1 MNERSLHLSPEGIK
15 KVNLALAAKNMTIER
30 LALELKLA
38 SMYVN
43 KFFRGEAIP
52 TQMFAQTC
60 EGLGLNWQELF
71 NKSTSASPTLTIDS
85 TVQEVRQKCHENLT
99 RRCNRIR
106 ISDMPEP
113 RELREIYTNINIVEE
128 LGQLH
133 EKLSLFN
140 DRSSILTKIGDRL
153 KRDANSEDL
162 DRYLNRVTVKSVP
175 AIQVIKEYSK
185 LIILGGVGIGKT
197 TFLKY
202 LVLQCLNGNFHG
214 ELVPVLISLKD
225 FAETNQTLID
235 YLFNTF
241 ISYGIKDTN
250 AIEQLLNQGSLLI
263 LLDGLDEVE
272 MPKSDRVIAEIKNLA
287 DRFHRNHIFIT
298 CRVCDYRFEQF
309 SEVQIAKFNDD
320 QIQTFIRQWFSTKA
334 MVKDFTKEIA
344 DNPALRELA
353 ETPLLL
359 TYLCLLFDNSG
370 FDYPFNYLETVG
382 QCLDLYLNSWD
393 RDRNITCRNLVV
405 DSGALDSW
413 SHVALIALDAGKYA
427 FKSKYLSH
435 YLKLSLK
442 QQPPKK
448 LREVNSTSDMKA
460 LLKSGLLVQRHKD
473 TYAFSHSIFQEY
485 LAAKKIAESSN
496 PHAIEYLSDRFEE
509 GRWQNIILLT
519 AGMLVNADE
528 LLLQLHKKANQIL
541 EKQQNIQEFLDW
553 INKNSTYLRV
563 SSQPTTLRA
572 FYLDIGLNNFRIQD
586 RNRAIEIT
594 HNRTKERIKERTG
607 DTSGLTLKE
616 GEIRGSTSGSIDNT
630 AFSDTALNT
639 DYDLAIALNLDLALY
654 VANNQILT
662 LAGLLEPKLRRSLQT
677 LKEQLPNPND
687 EEFNSWWQ
695 SYGVA
700 WAKDCR
706 SLLIQHRKGTQEWNF
721 TPAEEDLLKRYHNA
735 HVLLL
740 NCLNTI
746 SVSSPLKQHILNIM
760 FLPIW
765 QQP

>member
-1 MNERSLHLSPEGIK
+1 MNERSLHLSPEGIE
-15 KVNLALAAKNMTIER
+15 KVNLALAAKNMTTER

-71 NKSTSASPTLTIDS
+71 NRSTFAPTLNVDS
-85 TVQEVRQKCHENLT
+85 TAQEVRKKCHENLT
-99 RRCNRIR
+99 KRCNRIR
-106 ISDMPEP
+106 ILDMPEP
-113 RELREIYTNINIVEE
+113 RELREIYTNVNVVE
-128 LGQLH
+128 LDQVR
-133 EKLSLFN
+133 EKFSLFS
-140 DRSSILTKIGDRL
+140 DRASILSKIGDRL
-153 KRDANSEDL
+153 KREANSEDL
-162 DRYLNRVTVKSVP
+162 DRYLNRATVKSVP
-175 AIQVIKEYSK
+175 AISTIKEYSK

-225 FAETNQTLID
+225 FAETNQTLASYI
-235 YLFNTF
+235 LQTF
-241 ISYGIKDTN
+241 MGYGIKDTN

-263 LLDGLDEVE
+263 LLDGLDEVGT
-272 MPKSDRVIAEIKNLA
+272 PKIASVIAEIKSLT
-287 DRFHRNHIFIT
+287 DQFHRNHIFIT

-334 MVKDFTKEIA
+334 MVKSFTKAIAEI
-344 DNPALRELA
+344 PALRELA

-359 TYLCLLFDNSG
+359 TYLCLLFDHSG
-370 FDYPFNYLETVG
+370 FDYPTNYLEIVG

-393 RDRNITCRNLVV
+393 SDRNINSRNLA
-405 DSGALDSW
+405 DLDRIGLNRW
-413 SHVALIALDAGKYA
+413 SHIALIALDVGKYA
-427 FKSKYLSH
+427 FKSKSLSQ
-435 YLKLSLK
+435 YLKLSSK
-442 QQPPKK
+442 QPPTEEFKT
-448 LREVNSTSDMKA
+448 ESSMPDMKA
-460 LLKSGLLVQRHKD
+460 LLKSGLLMQRHKD
-473 TYAFSHSIFQEY
+473 TYAFSHSGFQEY
-485 LAAKKIAESSN
+485 LAAKKLAESSN
-496 PHAIEYLSDRFEE
+496 PYALEYLVDRLED
-509 GRWQNIILLT
+509 GRWQNVILLT

-528 LLLQLHKKANQIL
+528 LLLKLHKKANQIL

-563 SSQPTTLRA
+563 LYQPTTLRA

-594 HNRTKERIKERTG
+594 HSHARDRIKERSG
-607 DTSGLTLKE
+607 DTNGSGDQTQ
-616 GEIRGSTSGSIDNT
+616 GSTSIDRLD
-630 AFSDTALNT
+630 FSDTALNT

-654 VANNQILT
+654 VANNPILT
-662 LAGLLEPKLRRSLQT
+662 LAALLEPQLRRSLQT
-677 LKEQLPNPND
+677 LKEQLPNPN
-687 EEFNSWWQ
+687 EEDFNSWWQ
-695 SYGVA
+695 SYGVP

-721 TPAEEDLLKRYHNA
+721 TSEEEDLLRRYHDA
-735 HVLLL
+735 HVLLI
-740 NCLNTI
+740 NCLNT
-746 SVSSPLKQHILNIM
+746 STVSSSLKQHILNIM